1 MATIQTILDRCD
13 DNNTSLSIDDI
24 EVIKTNL
31 CRIIKRAK
39 SICHNHYNNINLL
52 NMDTKDRIKQEQN
65 KPIGLICHNIYE
77 LTYAM
82 HEFNNGK
89 YDETRTGE
97 VINEMSTMS
106 KEIGWPVVVMD
117 TLEYYAGSADDEV
130 LEMDVHEYVEKKYN
144 DYHIVYICNTYN
156 DMVERLDGYIYGIMD
171 KDGKVICDLAE
182 PDYINLASG
191 GVINEDNMVDDD
203 MINNSITLENIGYH
217 KIGSIFKYNIG
228 SKEVELEVVESSDA
242 SCEGCVFNNSKN
254 YYCKDTHCIDVER
267 KDDIDVIYKEVKRS

>member
-1 MATIQTILDRCD
+1 MDHYLATIQTILDRCD

-97 VINEMSTMS
+97 VINEISTMS

-156 DMVERLDGYIYGIMD
+156 DMVKRLDGYIYGIMD

-203 MINNSITLENIGYH
+203 MINHVLEFKVKIVILNEESYGSYNNRNWIG
-217 KIGSIFKYNIG
+217 
-228 SKEVELEVVESSDA
+228 V
-242 SCEGCVFNNSKN
+242 
-254 YYCKDTHCIDVER
+254 
-267 KDDIDVIYKEVKRS
+267 DIIR

>member
-1 MATIQTILDRCD
+1 MDHYLATIQTILDRCD

-182 PDYINLASG
+182 PDYINIAFYDLA
-191 GVINEDNMVDDD
+191 
-203 MINNSITLENIGYH
+203 
-217 KIGSIFKYNIG
+217 
-228 SKEVELEVVESSDA
+228 ESLQKKADRM
-242 SCEGCVFNNSKN
+242 K
-254 YYCKDTHCIDVER
+254 K
-267 KDDIDVIYKEVKRS
+267 

>member
-1 MATIQTILDRCD
+1 
-13 DNNTSLSIDDI
+13 
-24 EVIKTNL
+24 
-31 CRIIKRAK
+31 
-39 SICHNHYNNINLL
+39 
-52 NMDTKDRIKQEQN
+52 MDTKDRIKQEQN

-156 DMVERLDGYIYGIMD
+156 D
-171 KDGKVICDLAE
+171 VICDLAE

-203 MINNSITLENIGYH
+203 MINHVLEFKVKIIILNEESYGSYNNHNWIG
-217 KIGSIFKYNIG
+217 
-228 SKEVELEVVESSDA
+228 V
-242 SCEGCVFNNSKN
+242 
-254 YYCKDTHCIDVER
+254 
-267 KDDIDVIYKEVKRS
+267 DIIR

>member
-1 MATIQTILDRCD
+1 
-13 DNNTSLSIDDI
+13 
-24 EVIKTNL
+24 
-31 CRIIKRAK
+31 
-39 SICHNHYNNINLL
+39 
-52 NMDTKDRIKQEQN
+52 MDTKDGIKREQN
-65 KPIGLICHNIYE
+65 QHIGLICCNIHE

-89 YDETRTGE
+89 YDETRTKE
-97 VINEMSTMS
+97 VIDEISTMT

-130 LEMDVHEYVEKKYN
+130 LEMDVHEYVKKKYN

-203 MINNSITLENIGYH
+203 MINHVLEFKVKIVILNEESYGSYNSHNWIG
-217 KIGSIFKYNIG
+217 
-228 SKEVELEVVESSDA
+228 V
-242 SCEGCVFNNSKN
+242 
-254 YYCKDTHCIDVER
+254 
-267 KDDIDVIYKEVKRS
+267 DIIR

>member
-1 MATIQTILDRCD
+1 MDHYLATIQTILDRCD

-39 SICHNHYNNINLL
+39 SICHNHYN
-52 NMDTKDRIKQEQN
+52 
-65 KPIGLICHNIYE
+65 E

-203 MINNSITLENIGYH
+203 MINHVLEFKVKIVILNEESYGSYNNRNWIG
-217 KIGSIFKYNIG
+217 
-228 SKEVELEVVESSDA
+228 V
-242 SCEGCVFNNSKN
+242 
-254 YYCKDTHCIDVER
+254 
-267 KDDIDVIYKEVKRS
+267 DIIR

>member
-1 MATIQTILDRCD
+1 
-13 DNNTSLSIDDI
+13 
-24 EVIKTNL
+24 
-31 CRIIKRAK
+31 
-39 SICHNHYNNINLL
+39 
-52 NMDTKDRIKQEQN
+52 
-65 KPIGLICHNIYE
+65 
-77 LTYAM
+77 M

-203 MINNSITLENIGYH
+203 MINHVLEFKVKIIILDEESYGSYNNHNWIG
-217 KIGSIFKYNIG
+217 
-228 SKEVELEVVESSDA
+228 V
-242 SCEGCVFNNSKN
+242 
-254 YYCKDTHCIDVER
+254 
-267 KDDIDVIYKEVKRS
+267 DIIR

>member
-1 MATIQTILDRCD
+1 MDHYLATIQTILDRCD

-106 KEIGWPVVVMD
+106 KEIG
-117 TLEYYAGSADDEV
+117 
-130 LEMDVHEYVEKKYN
+130 
-144 DYHIVYICNTYN
+144 
-156 DMVERLDGYIYGIMD
+156 
-171 KDGKVICDLAE
+171 
-182 PDYINLASG
+182 
-191 GVINEDNMVDDD
+191 
-203 MINNSITLENIGYH
+203 
-217 KIGSIFKYNIG
+217 
-228 SKEVELEVVESSDA
+228 
-242 SCEGCVFNNSKN
+242 
-254 YYCKDTHCIDVER
+254 
-267 KDDIDVIYKEVKRS
+267 